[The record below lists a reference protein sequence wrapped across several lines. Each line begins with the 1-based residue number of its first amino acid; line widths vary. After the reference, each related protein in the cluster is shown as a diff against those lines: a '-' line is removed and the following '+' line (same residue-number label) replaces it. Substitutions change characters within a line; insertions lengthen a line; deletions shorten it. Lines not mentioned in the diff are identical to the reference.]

1 MMKNLK
7 LYFSL
12 LLLSIAF
19 LIGGFLSTDEILDIN
34 VHDTY
39 YVVAHSF
46 VYWVYSVWLLLL
58 FGIYGLFD
66 LLKIKLNNLFSKGHI
81 IGTIISIL
89 GLSFPYYLIFPTP
102 DFPLFDENDK
112 IQLCLTIN
120 AIFFFVFQLLFL
132 LNILITLIKK
142 LASFFKKEIE

>member
-1 MMKNLK
+1 MKNLK
-7 LYFSL
+7 LYFL
-12 LLLSIAF
+12 LLVLSIVF
-19 LIGGFLSTDEILDIN
+19 LIVGFFSTEGTLDIN

-39 YVVAHSF
+39 YVIAHSF
-46 VYWVYSVWLLLL
+46 VCWVNSIFLFLL

-66 LLKIKLNNLFSKGHI
+66 LLKIKLNNLFSKSHI

-89 GLSFPYYLIFPTP
+89 GLFFPYYLILPTP

-112 IQLCLTIN
+112 IQLCITIS
-120 AIFFFVFQLLFL
+120 AILFVVFQLVFL

-142 LASFFKKEIE
+142 MANIFSKKK